1 MIQSPLA
8 AKQSNPKQKFAP
20 AAAFMGAA
28 VLALSACAGTP
39 GNAGGSED
47 ENYLPEN
54 AALYAPENATVFKPS
69 PGKPVTGPIT
79 KQTLT
84 FPYAGVSPVAD
95 GPIGDPA
102 KTYSFCF
109 SQGLANNPW
118 STAQKESLMVE
129 AAKHPNVQIKYTETN
144 DPSEQVADL
153 QSCVSQKVDGIL
165 VFPQSVGPLTPAI
178 DAICKAGIFVIG
190 MERTVD
196 TDCPDSWVYLDYK
209 QGAIQIANTIG
220 ETLKGKGT
228 VVETQG
234 TMGSSPQILRHEG
247 FVATLK
253 SKYPDITVN
262 ETSPGDFDRTKAYQ
276 AALSFLQSPQGQKID
291 AWYTQYSEMALGVY
305 AAMQQTGRTN
315 IPLYTWGDDKSTTA
329 AIQRGEV
336 LAAVPATPLHA
347 DLALRVAIQAIE
359 KKDYPKRIMLQQP
372 LLLAKENANAYDKT
386 TWGSAG

>member
-1 MIQSPLA
+1 MIQHSLTGQ
-8 AKQSNPKQKFAP
+8 QSNRKWTSVR
-20 AAAFMGAA
+20 AAAVLSAGM
-28 VLALSACAGTP
+28 LALSACAGAP
-39 GNAGGSED
+39 GNAGGPKED
-47 ENYLPEN
+47 YYLPEN
-54 AALYAPENATVFKPS
+54 LALYAPDSATVLKPA
-69 PGKPVTGPIT
+69 PGNPVTGPVT

-84 FPYAGVSPVAD
+84 LPYAGALPVPD

-102 KTYSFCF
+102 KTYTFCF

-118 STAQKESLMVE
+118 STAQKESLMIE

-144 DPSEQVADL
+144 DPSAQVADL
-153 QSCVSQKVDGIL
+153 QSCVSQKVNGIL

-178 DAICKAGIFVIG
+178 DAVCKAGIFVIG

-196 TDCPDSWVYLDYK
+196 TDCPDSWIYLDYK

-220 ETLKGKGT
+220 DSLKGKGT

-247 FVATLK
+247 FIATLK
-253 SKYPDITVN
+253 SKYPDITLN

-315 IPLYTWGDDKSTTA
+315 IPLYTWGDDKATTA

-347 DLALRVAIQAIE
+347 DLALRVAIQAID
-359 KKDYPKRIMLQQP
+359 KKDFPKRIMLQQP
-372 LLLAKENANAYDKT
+372 LLLTKENADAYDKT